1 MTVSRWSTRLAELGL
16 VVALALLAAHP
27 FLSRPGLPRDTD
39 AELHV
44 FRAAELGYALRG
56 GAGYV
61 RWAPDL
67 WYGYGYPIFNYY
79 SPLTYYLANLF
90 TLLGLDLVNAVKALF
105 VLGLLG
111 AAAGMYAFVR
121 ENWGERAGIVAAAA
135 FTFSP
140 YVLFI
145 DPHMRGDLA
154 EFFALAVFPWLLWAF
169 QISNGKSTHHLIGRS
184 AVGIVLW

>member
-1 MTVSRWSTRLAELGL
+1 MISRQVPKSQSPNLQARFILT
-16 VVALALLAAHP
+16 VALLLALTALAAGP
-27 FLSRPGLPRDTD
+27 FLTRPGLPRDTD

-44 FRAAELGYALRG
+44 FRAAQLGEALRG

-79 SPLTYYLANLF
+79 SPLTYYLANLLTSF
-90 TLLGLDLVNAVKALF
+90 GLDIVNAVKAVF
-105 VLGLLG
+105 ILGLLG
-111 AAAGMYAFVR
+111 AAAGMYVLVR
-121 ENWGERAGIVAAAA
+121 GNWGERAGSLAAAA
-135 FTFSP
+135 YVFSP

-154 EFFALAVFPWLLWAF
+154 EFLA
-169 QISNGKSTHHLIGRS
+169 
-184 AVGIVLW
+184 